1 MNLRV
6 SAELAVSVALAAVL
20 SLVRI
25 KLPHLLYGGSVSL
38 HSLPILA
45 VAIRHGVGKGV
56 LAGVAYGFVNLIITP
71 YVFHPVQIILDYPVA
86 FGALGMA
93 GLPVHL
99 LGVGDRGQS
108 PRWLIVTGVLLANV
122 LRFLCHFASGCVYF
136 PQFAPEG
143 VQVWR
148 YSLIYNGSYMLPEAL
163 IGLLLMQLVM
173 RRLNSDLAAGSHLSA
188 T

>member
-6 SAELAVSVALAAVL
+6 GTELAVAVALAAVL

-25 KLPHLLYGGSVSL
+25 KLPHLLYGGSVSF

-56 LAGVAYGFVNLIITP
+56 LAGVAYGFVNFVIGP
-71 YVFHPVQIILDYPVA
+71 YPFHPVQVILDYPVA

-93 GLPVHL
+93 GLPGTL
-99 LGVGDRGQS
+99 IAADGRGL
-108 PRWLIVTGVLLANV
+108 PARWLVVTGVLVANG

-136 PQFAPEG
+136 TQFAPEG
-143 VQVWR
+143 VQIWR
-148 YSLIYNGSYMLPEAL
+148 YSLFYNGSYMLPEAL
-163 IGLLLMQLVM
+163 LGLLLMQLLL
-173 RRLNSDLAAGSHLSA
+173 RSLNSRDYAAGPH
-188 T
+188 